1 MRPRFI
7 CFPVDSLPADKGI
20 KQVVSMARTKTPRPG
35 SIQSLVPALKCWLE
49 HTLEGRLEDVSQRL
63 RGQGGN
69 RRQTIRGA
77 LQF

>member
-1 MRPRFI
+1 MAKNENSETGKY
-7 CFPVDSLPADKGI
+7 PVGA
-20 KQVVSMARTKTPRPG
+20 
-35 SIQSLVPALKCWLE
+35 LVPALKCWLE